1 MLEFKMHDHVSTIKF
16 VNPDGTVQTKT
27 VATQDLCSVF
37 TKQVRKS
44 SIVVPPGCRQ
54 IIEDGNKVSY
64 VMITPPFIGQCALR
78 WSSDDQGRYQAPD
91 NTKLPPELKSVYS
104 ESSVR
109 VFKVPFPASAVVA
122 QFVRGSDSGKLNFK
136 NMFAYAIVDHNVP
149 YANMIAAHW
158 PFTNMYSDCRVC
170 IGSVPG
176 QVLNIDEVGAY
187 PRYLYSG
194 LGNHDLD
201 SHFRIN
207 HDTTL
212 ELGASQTPYE
222 FIKNLHGLHSMP
234 REVLK
239 QIGPLDAT
247 IAATL
252 GNYK

>member
-1 MLEFKMHDHVSTIKF
+1 MLEFNMKDNISTVKF
-16 VNPDGTVQTKT
+16 TNADGTVQTKT
-27 VATQDLCSVF
+27 VSTQDLCSVF

-64 VMITPPFIGQCALR
+64 VLITPPFVGQCALR
-78 WSSDDQGRYQAPD
+78 WTADDQARYHAPD
-91 NTKLPPELKSVYS
+91 STKLPPELKGVYS
-104 ESSVR
+104 EDRVR
-109 VFKVPFPASAVVA
+109 VFKVPFPASAVVV
-122 QFVRGSDSGKLNFK
+122 QLVRSSEGKLNFR
-136 NMFAYAIVDHNVP
+136 NIFAFAILDHNVP
-149 YANMIAAHW
+149 YSNMVAAHW

-207 HDTTL
+207 HDSPL
-212 ELGASQTPYE
+212 ELSASETPYE
-222 FIKNLHGLHSMP
+222 FIKNLHGLPNMP
-234 REVLK
+234 REILK

>member
-1 MLEFKMHDHVSTIKF
+1 MLEFNMKENISTVKF
-16 VNPDGTVQTKT
+16 VNSDGTVQTKT

-64 VMITPPFIGQCALR
+64 VIITPPFIGQCALR
-78 WSSDDQGRYQAPD
+78 WTDDDQARYKAPD
-91 NTKLPPELKSVYS
+91 NTKLPPELKGVYS
-104 ESSVR
+104 ESRVR
-109 VFKVPFPASAVVA
+109 VFKVPFPASAVVV
-122 QFVRGSDSGKLNFK
+122 QLVRSSEGKLNFR
-136 NMFAYAIVDHNVP
+136 NIFAFAIVDHNVP

-176 QVLNIDEVGAY
+176 QITNIDEVGAY

-207 HDTTL
+207 HESTL
-212 ELGASQTPYE
+212 ELSASETPYQ
-222 FIKNLHGLHSMP
+222 FIKNLHGSPSMP
-234 REVLK
+234 REILK